1 MQKRFFN
8 VPVTMT
14 TSHEFVGHAPT
25 SKGKGKGDYLT
36 SVAKQAKTAFL
47 HGPTV

>member
-1 MQKRFFN
+1 MTVLSEEMFFL
-8 VPVTMT
+8 V
-14 TSHEFVGHAPT
+14 
-25 SKGKGKGDYLT
+25 KGKGKGNYLT